1 MLDISI
7 KDLRKVITTP
17 KKASDFVRKHITVVE
32 KIDGTKLTLVRNNQD
47 FDPKDY
53 TNNWVVAYK
62 GHIIYPTEFGG
73 LSGREEEIRKES
85 IGTAQYKFVH
95 DHLKKVHPETGSIP
109 KGTEFFVEFVQN
121 KPTITRDYAK
131 KHGMYLVG
139 FGSSEHADVR
149 GQLLTSSNFED
160 DPEKLAGYAETLQ
173 LGTFPVV
180 FDGNLSS
187 QAAVEAGIKDDGLR
201 ELLRLSLADVNFSD
215 PVGVVSGVA
224 DAFSKLES
232 SLGGSAEGVVIHVG
246 GDEGQLLKVL
256 ASDQHDKEVRQVKKQ
271 RYKGTPE
278 EEELYWKDVNSL
290 VDDILDEIPS
300 GDSEDMMDD
309 VATRVYSMKDLGV
322 SHPAKTLLNKQED
335 VMLTAKLRLFGTG
348 THRAKK
354 VAVIPMAAKPFHA
367 GHDSLIKAAIDDG
380 NDSVIV
386 LVSTGGREALDF
398 KDMIPMWR
406 DYYVPGIKAQHGDKI
421 VVRFTDAPGRETLL
435 TASDLAKRG
444 QAVVSIYGDGEDA
457 PARAQAV
464 IDKDPS
470 LKGKVVP
477 RIVSRDTTS
486 GISGSTMRQYLETG
500 DKTSFVTGLP
510 SWLDSTSKNEIW
522 KKLSSKITSTIKS
535 ENTLRNYI
543 QLISRA

>member
-32 KIDGTKLTLVRNNQD
+32 KIDGTKLTLIRNDAN

-53 TNNWVVAYK
+53 AKNWIVAYK

-131 KHGMYLVG
+131 KHGMYLIG

-149 GQLLTSSNFED
+149 GQLLTSSNFEE
-160 DPEKLAGYAETLQ
+160 DPEKLAVYAETLQ

-187 QAAVEAGIKDDGLR
+187 RAAVEASIKDDGLR
-201 ELLRLSLADVNFSD
+201 ELLRLSLADVNFLD

-290 VDDILDEIPS
+290 VDDILDEIPV
-300 GDSEDMMDD
+300 DDPEEMMD
-309 VATRVYSMKDLGV
+309 VLATRVYSMKDLGI
-322 SHPAKTLLNKQED
+322 SHPAKTRLNMQED
-335 VMLTAKLRLFGTG
+335 LLLTAKLRLFGTG

-354 VAVIPMAAKPFHA
+354 VAIIPMAAKPFHA

-386 LVSTGGREALDF
+386 LVSTGGREALTF

-406 DYYVPGIKAQHGDKI
+406 DYYVPGIKAQHGNKV

-444 QAVVSIYGDGEDA
+444 QAIVSIYGDEEDA

-464 IDKDPS
+464 VDKDPS
-470 LKGKVVP
+470 LKGKVVA
-477 RIVSRDTTS
+477 RVVARKTTS
-486 GISGSTMRQYLETG
+486 GVSGTEMRSHLESG
-500 DKTSFVTGLP
+500 DKSAFVAGLP
-510 SWLDSTSKNEIW
+510 TWLDTSSKDKIWKNLSGKKNE
-522 KKLSSKITSTIKS
+522 
-535 ENTLRNYI
+535 NVLRSCV
-543 QLISRA
+543 QLIMRS

>member
-1 MLDISI
+1 MLDISV

-17 KKASDFVRKHITVVE
+17 KKASDFVKKHITVVE

-160 DPEKLAGYAETLQ
+160 DPEKLVGYAETLQ

-187 QAAVEAGIKDDGLR
+187 RAAVEGGIKDDGLR

-215 PVGVVSGVA
+215 PVGVVSGAA

-290 VDDILDEIPS
+290 VDDILDEIPN
-300 GDSEDMMDD
+300 GDPESMMDD

-348 THRAKK
+348 THRAKR

-406 DYYVPGIKAQHGDKI
+406 DYYVPGIKARYGNK
-421 VVRFTDAPGRETLL
+421 VVTRFTDAPGRETLL

-444 QAVVSIYGDGEDA
+444 QAVVSIYGDEEDA

-464 IDKDPS
+464 VSKDPS
-470 LKGKVVP
+470 LKDKVVP
-477 RIVSRDTTS
+477 RVVTRTTTS
-486 GISGSTMRQYLETG
+486 GVSGTDMRSHLESG
-500 DKTSFVTGLP
+500 DKSAFVAGLP
-510 SWLDSTSKNEIW
+510 TWLDVSSKNKIW
-522 KKLSSKITSTIKS
+522 KNLSSKFAVKN
-535 ENTLRNYI
+535 ENSLRSCV
-543 QLISRA
+543 QLIMRS